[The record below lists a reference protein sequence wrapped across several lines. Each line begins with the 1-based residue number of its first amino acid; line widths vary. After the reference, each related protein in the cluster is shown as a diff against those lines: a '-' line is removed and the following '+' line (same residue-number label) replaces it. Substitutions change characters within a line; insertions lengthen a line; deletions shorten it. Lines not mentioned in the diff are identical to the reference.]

1 MAVCLLIV
9 GCVPRYPVTH
19 LQKAL
24 TTLPSATPALRLQT
38 ELAAGDGPGTVTFPP
53 FSTPPIRSD
62 SVPISNP

>member
-24 TTLPSATPALRLQT
+24 TTLSSATPALCLQT
-38 ELAAGDGPGTVTFPP
+38 ELAAGDGPGTFTFTP
-53 FSTPPIRSD
+53 FLTPPIKND
-62 SVPISNP
+62 SVPVDH